1 MEAGAGEKQEGKGRI
16 GIANLE
22 RRKYPRFSIDLPI
35 EYQTL
40 NSSSTRTGR
49 ALNASEGGLLVY
61 LPEKMKIG
69 QQLALKLFF
78 HYGAHM
84 NVVEIIGEVV
94 WIDLHL
100 EKDWGDYRTGLKF
113 VDISPDHLQRL
124 KDFLYTLTQ

>member
-1 MEAGAGEKQEGKGRI
+1 MIERQEGKPRI

-40 NSSSTRTGR
+40 DSQEVRTGR

-78 HYGAHM
+78 HHDGRM
-84 NVVEIIGEVV
+84 NVIEMIGEVV

-100 EKDWGDYRTGLKF
+100 EMNWGDYRTGLKL
-113 VDISPDHLQRL
+113 VDISSENQQRL
-124 KDFLYTLTQ
+124 KEFIHSLIR

>member
-1 MEAGAGEKQEGKGRI
+1 MIERQERKPRI

-35 EYQTL
+35 EYHTL
-40 NSSSTRTGR
+40 DSQEVRTGR

-69 QQLALKLFF
+69 HQLALKLFF
-78 HYGAHM
+78 HHDGRM
-84 NVVEIIGEVV
+84 NVIEMIGEVV

-100 EKDWGDYRTGLKF
+100 EMNWGDYRTGLKL
-113 VDISPDHLQRL
+113 VDISSENQQRL
-124 KDFLYTLTQ
+124 KEFIHSLIR